1 MTTTVNHELRSIDVS
16 RLFNDLTL
24 LEMATAVGGSEV
36 TLNNIQGGVNNKSDK
51 SSLNSMDGNKIF
63 TIDLSGLTMNFIFL
77 IDIF

>member
-1 MTTTVNHELRSIDVS
+1 MTTTVNHESHSIDAS

-24 LEMATAVGGSEV
+24 LEMSTTVGGSEV